1 MNKLFLIIG
10 CLLAGLQIS
19 YGQAAATKQM
29 KPRELKEMAATVQ
42 QFLNVLPDSLK
53 QKAMYPFD
61 DEERFNWHFTPRPR
75 KGACYKSMNSQQRQS
90 ALAILQTVLSEKGYA
105 KTSAIMELEIILK
118 ALEKRAPEDNYRDP
132 ENYYF
137 TIFGTPGGKTPW
149 AWRMEG
155 HHISL
160 NFSSV
165 TGQLLSSTPAFLGSN
180 PAIVPEGPQKGKQI
194 LKLEEDL
201 ARSLM
206 QSFSAEQLKTVI
218 IDVKAPGDIITSNKR
233 KAILESSQGIR
244 MAEMSLIQKKRFME
258 LLNVYL
264 DNFKEDLA
272 VNHMKKIRKAGLDNL
287 RFAWAGSQERGKGH
301 YYRIHGPTLLIEY
314 DNTQNDANHVHTVV
328 RDLTDD
334 FGEDILKKHYD
345 QQAHGKD

>member
-1 MNKLFLIIG
+1 MKKFFVIIG
-10 CLLAGLQIS
+10 CLLAGLQVS
-19 YGQAAATKQM
+19 YGQAAASKQL
-29 KPRELKEMAATVQ
+29 KPRELREMAATVQ

-53 QKAMYPFD
+53 QKAVFPFD

-75 KGACYKSMNSQQRQS
+75 KGACYKSMNQSQRQA
-90 ALAILQTVLSEKGYA
+90 ALAIIQTVLSEKGNA
-105 KTSAIMELEIILK
+105 KTIAIMELEIILK
-118 ALEKRAPEDNYRDP
+118 ALENREPNDHYRDP

-137 TIFGTPGGKTPW
+137 TVFGTPGGKEPW

-180 PAIVPEGPQKGKQI
+180 PAIVPDGPQKGKQI

-218 IDVKAPGDIITSNKR
+218 IDVKAPGEIITSNKR

-264 DNFKEDLA
+264 DNFNEELA

-287 RFAWAGSQERGKGH
+287 RFAWAGSQERGQGH

-314 DNTQNDANHVHTVV
+314 DNTQTHANHVHTVV

-345 QQAHGKD
+345 QQAHGK